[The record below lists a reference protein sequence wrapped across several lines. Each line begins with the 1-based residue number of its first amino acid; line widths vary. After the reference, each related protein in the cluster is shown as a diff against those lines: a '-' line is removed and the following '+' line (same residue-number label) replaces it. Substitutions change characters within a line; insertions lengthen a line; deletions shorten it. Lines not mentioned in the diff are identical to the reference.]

1 MEGKILVS
9 YQVLC
14 DSDVNIEF
22 TLKEL
27 LENDKISKAIKS
39 EFSKGVRNID
49 LFSNENGAKLYIKSS
64 KEKHT
69 LEVEKDDFADL
80 LELAESDAVS
90 KKLFK
95 KDCSRVELINI
106 ETI

>member
-1 MEGKILVS
+1 MEGKILVT

-14 DSDVNIEF
+14 DSDTNIEF

-27 LENDKISKAIKS
+27 LENEKTSKAIKS
-39 EFSKGVRNID
+39 EFAKGVRNID
-49 LFSNENGAKLYIKSS
+49 LDSNETDVKLYIKTS
-64 KEKHT
+64 KEKQT

-80 LELAESDAVS
+80 LELAESDATS

-95 KDCSRVELINI
+95 KDCSRIELIDI